1 MGKTPDMSV
10 VNKWHQCWDVPNLL
24 IIDGSVLTTGGVVNP
39 TPTIS
44 ALALRA
50 AEGVRDH
57 FQELS
62 RATKPLA
69 A

>member
-1 MGKTPDMSV
+1 MFIV
-10 VNKWHQCWDVPNLL
+10 
-24 IIDGSVLTTGGVVNP
+24 DGVLTTGGMVNP

-50 AEGVRDH
+50 STGKRDN
-57 FQELS
+57 FRDVS
-62 RATKPLA
+62 GTTRAA

>member
-1 MGKTPDMSV
+1 M
-10 VNKWHQCWDVPNLL
+10 
-24 IIDGSVLTTGGVVNP
+24 VNP

-50 AEGVRDH
+50 STYIRDN
-57 FQELS
+57 FRELTRTT
-62 RATKPLA
+62 RAA